1 MLSIGKKIRSAAYKM
16 IRMLSHIKR
25 FLDLLSA
32 VATQV
37 INI

>member
-1 MLSIGKKIRSAAYKM
+1 MKTVGVSDYQTRYPLVE
-16 IRMLSHIKR
+16 R